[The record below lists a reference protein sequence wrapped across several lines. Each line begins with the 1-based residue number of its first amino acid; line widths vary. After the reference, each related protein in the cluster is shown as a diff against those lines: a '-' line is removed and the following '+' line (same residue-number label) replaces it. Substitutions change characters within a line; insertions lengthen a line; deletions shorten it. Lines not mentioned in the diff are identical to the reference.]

1 MARNAMELKIVASDR
16 LLGPLPLE
24 ELAEMAAR
32 GRIAAEDLVRPVGSG
47 VWLRVTEVPRL
58 AERLAP
64 RPAPQPASQPASQPA
79 PRPTPPAAPP
89 AASQPTPQP
98 ASQPLPPPV
107 AQAVAEVED
116 DELDESGG
124 AEARVWR
131 PRRKPHEEAA
141 MEMAPM
147 IDVTFLLL
155 IFFMLTNSLANP
167 ASMAVPEAL
176 HGRGV
181 TLEGQQ
187 LILIDEQ
194 GEYFLGE
201 SATRSSRADSLA
213 ALVKEVQANVRSN
226 PVGLDVIISAHKDV
240 KHLYVRQLLEG
251 LASIDHLGQ
260 TLVGVEEK
268 LD

>member
-58 AERLAP
+58 AERLAVRPAP
-64 RPAPQPASQPASQPA
+64 RPAP
-79 PRPTPPAAPP
+79 PPAPP

-201 SATRSSRADSLA
+201 SATRSTHADSLA
-213 ALVKEVQANVRSN
+213 ALLAEVKTNVRSN